1 MVINKF
7 YVLRLIG
14 NVEDLGMSDNGE
26 LCCTISDDRSAK
38 IFDVV
43 NFGMYKTCKQKSPY
57 LEILTISSCLYT
69 RIT

>member
-26 LCCTISDDRSAK
+26 LCCIIFDDRLVK

-43 NFGMYKTCKQKSPY
+43 NFGMYKICK
-57 LEILTISSCLYT
+57 
-69 RIT
+69 

>member
-1 MVINKF
+1 MFINKF

-43 NFGMYKTCKQKSPY
+43 NFGVYKTCKQKPSY
-57 LEILTISSCLYT
+57 LEICTIL
-69 RIT
+69 

>member
-1 MVINKF
+1 MISNKL

-14 NVEDLGMSDNGE
+14 NVADLGMSDNGE

-43 NFGMYKTCKQKSPY
+43 NFGVYKTCKQKSPY
-57 LEILTISSCLYT
+57 LEIRTILYMKH
-69 RIT
+69 

>member
-1 MVINKF
+1 MVISKF

-43 NFGMYKTCKQKSPY
+43 NFGMYKTCKQKSP
-57 LEILTISSCLYT
+57 
-69 RIT
+69 